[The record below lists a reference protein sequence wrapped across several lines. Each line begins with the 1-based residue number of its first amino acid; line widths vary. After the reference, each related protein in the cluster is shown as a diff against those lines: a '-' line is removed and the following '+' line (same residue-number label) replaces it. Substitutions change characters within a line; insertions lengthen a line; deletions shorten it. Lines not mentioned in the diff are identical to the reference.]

1 MFQLIFDAQS
11 NIIQCV
17 RIFINLNFKIFY
29 DLFFFLNYFLIT
41 NISFSNY
48 FRNITIQFYFF
59 LLILKFMFSIRLFLN
74 FKYY

>member
-29 DLFFFLNYFLIT
+29 DLFFFLNYFLLIYLSLIIFAILLFNSIFFI
-41 NISFSNY
+41 NIKIHVFY
-48 FRNITIQFYFF
+48 TI
-59 LLILKFMFSIRLFLN
+59 ILKF
-74 FKYY
+74 

>member
-29 DLFFFLNYFLIT
+29 DLFFFLELFFT

-59 LLILKFMFSIRLFLN
+59 LLILKFMFSIRLF
-74 FKYY
+74 